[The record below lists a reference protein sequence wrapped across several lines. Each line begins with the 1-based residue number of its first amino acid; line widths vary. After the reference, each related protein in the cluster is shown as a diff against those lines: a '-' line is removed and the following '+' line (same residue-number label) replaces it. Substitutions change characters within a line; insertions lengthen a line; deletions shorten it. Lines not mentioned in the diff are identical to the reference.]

1 MKQPKPNLNDP
12 REQRFDERQA
22 FEIRYLSEKMEKLEQ
37 ENEGLKKKVADRD
50 AVIQALKIKHQKMW
64 YQNNETME
72 VQGEC
77 ESRLL
82 QVILGTEQQ
91 TYPDENVYVQ
101 IQDTKYDTRVT
112 NISPTTSS
120 RETEIEA
127 DRHARP
133 PTVSSP
139 AAPEAVLT
147 EERSLQMADGDQNPS
162 TLPGP
167 VESLGNHH
175 RQIQPANGD
184 FASSIVNMSS
194 EMEFRALSFSDF
206 PNSNTSLDESSGLRK
221 KVVRAWRKT
230 LNKGSYDI

>member
-127 DRHARP
+127 DRHARLAANDFSILSILSKLLDRP

-184 FASSIVNMSS
+184 FASS
-194 EMEFRALSFSDF
+194 
-206 PNSNTSLDESSGLRK
+206 
-221 KVVRAWRKT
+221 
-230 LNKGSYDI
+230 